1 MSRYR
6 ASAWIIYFKKKQMIS
21 GNASY
26 VMADAFWNAQPCS
39 MILGIIAQIM
49 FKPLTFAQKQ
59 LMAYLFKNED
69 PFREF
74 QNGCHFQ
81 DGHQSE

>member
-1 MSRYR
+1 
-6 ASAWIIYFKKKQMIS
+6 
-21 GNASY
+21 
-26 VMADAFWNAQPCS
+26 
-39 MILGIIAQIM
+39 MILGIIAQMM
-49 FKPLTFAQKQ
+49 FKPLTFAQRQ
-59 LMAYLFKNED
+59 LLAYLFKYDED